1 MFMKKILFIVSVL
14 LAGGLAGC
22 SENEIELYNQ
32 EVCLNFANPGWST
45 EFSDADYVNGVT
57 TKEAPV
63 TVELQGNLLTAPRT
77 FCLKNQEAEG
87 YKETVTA
94 DFANPYTYENLE
106 GVTQKLTVQVHRPKR
121 PTDGIGNRACACQ
134 VVFDY
139 ANAQHQFPEGRVDKA
154 MVNIVVS
161 FKIKPT
167 EWDDAGSMYGAFSI
181 NKYLFMMDTL
191 KKTYA
196 DVAYDD
202 ASLEQ
207 VKKVY
212 EEYLKTN
219 PPLLDDK
226 GQEITFP

>member
-1 MFMKKILFIVSVL
+1 MKKILFIVSVL

-45 EFSDADYVNGVT
+45 EFTDADYVNGVT

-63 TVELQGNLLTAPRT
+63 VVELQGNLLTAPRT
-77 FCLKNQEAEG
+77 FCLKNREAEG
-87 YKETVTA
+87 YKETVNS
-94 DFANPYTYENLE
+94 DFSNPYTYENLE
-106 GVTQKLTVQVHRPKR
+106 GVEQELKVMVHRPKR
-121 PTDGIGNRACACQ
+121 PTDGAGAKACACQ

-139 ANAQHQFPEGRVDKA
+139 ADAKHQFREGRVDKSV
-154 MVNIVVS
+154 VNILVT
-161 FKIKPT
+161 FNIKPT
-167 EWDDAGSMYGAFSI
+167 DWDDAGSQYGAFSI

-191 KKTYA
+191 KKTYD

-207 VKKVY
+207 VKKAY
-212 EEYLKTN
+212 EAYLKTN